1 MTYYRNNE
9 DRKQCVVTFRMTDE
23 EKQALDGLAKA
34 AGCSKSDL
42 LRTWIAS
49 AVKKIGKAKK
59 G

>member
-1 MTYYRNNE
+1 MYYTKNE
-9 DRKQCVVTFRMTDE
+9 DRKQCVVTFRITDE

-42 LRTWIAS
+42 LRGWIAA
-49 AVKKIGKAKK
+49 AVKKIARKKK